1 MSKYKGEKVLVVP
14 RELFDKVGS
23 FHGVKYGADNY
34 LETFLAPGNAFFMDR
49 EEAEQDPS
57 HKQLIPY
64 AIFTFQGKILHYTRG
79 GSGGEARL
87 HDKGSIGIGGHINPV
102 DWQGAEQG
110 MSTYLAGVERET
122 REELDIADPYTQ
134 TAIGLINDDTNE
146 VGAVHL
152 GVIHEFKLTSDRV
165 SSNEDAI
172 ARLTFYTLEELKEQT
187 LFNKLETWSQLCLL
201 ALEEG
206 RKQ

>member
-14 RELFDKVGS
+14 RALFDEVGS
-23 FHGVKYGADNY
+23 FHGVKYGADAY
-34 LETFLAPGNAFFMDR
+34 LDKFLAPGNAFFMDR
-49 EEAEQDPS
+49 GEAELDPT

-64 AIFTFQGKILHYTRG
+64 AIFTYGDKILHYTRG

-110 MSTYLAGVERET
+110 MSTYMAGVERET
-122 REELDIADPYTQ
+122 KEELNIQDAYTQ
-134 TAIGLINDDTNE
+134 SVIGLINDDSNE

-152 GVIHEFKLTSDRV
+152 GVIHQFELSSEQVT
-165 SSNEDAI
+165 SNEDAI
-172 ARLTFYTLEELKEQT
+172 AKLTFYTLGELRNPV
-187 LFNKLETWSQLCLL
+187 LFDKLETWSQLCLL
-201 ALEEG
+201 ALEQG
-206 RKQ
+206 RS